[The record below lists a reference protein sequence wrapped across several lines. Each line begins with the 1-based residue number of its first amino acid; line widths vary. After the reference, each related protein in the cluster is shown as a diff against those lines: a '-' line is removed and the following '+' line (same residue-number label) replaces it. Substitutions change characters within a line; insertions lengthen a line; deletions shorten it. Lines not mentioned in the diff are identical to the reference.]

1 MNFSINATEK
11 TVKKAIV
18 NAAKELTI
26 DDVVDWKANTWSNL
40 IAIVSGLK
48 PFSEPATLIIP
59 EVFRAFLPRI
69 DFTPSPKDK
78 QFAAQALRNALYH
91 VNSAITE
98 TTKMAYGSVLQ
109 SAIGPL
115 LGTLQ
120 QSIPGGI
127 DQFLGELQN
136 ELNNYEM
143 RKLYFQTGIA
153 MMSDEQAW
161 LGKHHTFAVGVL
173 NIYDADPSR
182 ILTDEEYFSF
192 AYDLTMLD
200 NGVITFN
207 PMNQKKQS
215 LTPDQMMAALS
226 QTLTQA
232 YETGQAPDISNMM
245 NQNTQNENQ

>member
-11 TVKKAIV
+11 TVKKALA
-18 NAAKELTI
+18 NAAKGITI

-40 IAIVSGLK
+40 IAIVAGLK
-48 PFSEPATLIIP
+48 PFSGSATLIIP
-59 EVFRAFLPRI
+59 EVFRPFLPRI
-69 DFTPSPKDK
+69 DFIPTPKDK
-78 QFAAQALRNALYH
+78 QNAAQALRNALYH

-136 ELNNYEM
+136 ELNNYDM
-143 RKLYFQTGIA
+143 RKLYFQTGLA

-182 ILTDEEYFSF
+182 VLTDEEYFSF
-192 AYDLTMLD
+192 AYDLGMLD

-207 PMNQKKQS
+207 PMNQSKKS
-215 LTPDQMMAALS
+215 LTPDQMMSALT

-232 YETGQAPDISNMM
+232 CETGQAPNIL
-245 NQNTQNENQ
+245 NQNIQNENQ